1 MRGIYVNCVNL
12 VQLHTMESS
21 ESVASVTGSV
31 VKSADCN
38 SSDCMGSVSW
48 EAAKSLLRKLQIL
61 RLDLKSYMAR

>member
-12 VQLHTMESS
+12 VQLHIMESS

-38 SSDCMGSVSW
+38 CMGSVSW
-48 EAAKSLLRKLQIL
+48 EAAKLLLRKLQIL

>member
-12 VQLHTMESS
+12 VRLHIMESS

-31 VKSADCN
+31 VKFADCN
-38 SSDCMGSVSW
+38 CMGSVSW